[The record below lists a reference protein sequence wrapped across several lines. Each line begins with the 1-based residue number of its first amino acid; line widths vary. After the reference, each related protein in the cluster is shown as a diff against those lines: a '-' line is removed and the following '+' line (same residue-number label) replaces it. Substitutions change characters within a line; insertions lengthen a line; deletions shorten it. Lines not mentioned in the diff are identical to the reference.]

1 MVPGL
6 QPALVPGLQTPAT
19 QSAGSTTSSLLES
32 FPPPPAASTPSE
44 TTAQRMMAHM
54 ADMGKFHMSF
64 YPCGGDEWEEDEASH
79 NFLKNLKPKLCNMQ
93 CTSLTERL
101 QLALLDHPHGI
112 DSPFLNPKEKSFL
125 DAMSQA
131 ERRRMFSLTD
141 EEQAFLDGGKE
152 GEDITMP
159 SLPSSSAGTQTRSY
173 PLSKPVKHLSS

>member
-1 MVPGL
+1 
-6 QPALVPGLQTPAT
+6 
-19 QSAGSTTSSLLES
+19 
-32 FPPPPAASTPSE
+32 
-44 TTAQRMMAHM
+44 MMAHM

-159 SLPSSSAGTQTRSY
+159 SLPSSSAGSFQFLPEVYAVRQSLETRSINIRRTAL
-173 PLSKPVKHLSS
+173 PGCCVLA